1 MEYTKNSFIANPMN
15 TPINLNISDI
25 ETKFKE
31 IYKDPQEYYLWPT
44 YLLGYTAGLL
54 PKIPD
59 VAIPGQDA
67 HMVVAAYLGR
77 VNSEIEKENKR
88 FMERCATDDGFVSFT
103 EPQSKIKNTSITW

>member
-1 MEYTKNSFIANPMN
+1 MN

-31 IYKDPQEYYLWPT
+31 IYKDPQESYLWPT
-44 YLLGYTAGLL
+44 FLLGYTAGLL
-54 PKIPD
+54 PKPKIPD

-77 VNSEIEKENKR
+77 IQSEIEKENKR
-88 FMERCATDDGFVSFT
+88 FIERCHSDDGFVSFT
-103 EPQSKIKNTSITW
+103 EPSKIPSTSIQW